1 MLQIGFREVGVRIGE
16 IGDLAKIAYAIKE
29 GGGRQIMV
37 YFEFDDAEQLLFFC
51 SAVQTMSALKG
62 VSELES
68 RKKELQNQILE
79 QRAEVADESPPRLP
93 RTALPVLNCLVD
105 GSASVA

>member
-51 SAVQTMSALKG
+51 SAVKTMSALKG

-79 QRAEVADESPPRLP
+79 LEVVSRKAKKKIEEAR
-93 RTALPVLNCLVD
+93 
-105 GSASVA
+105 